1 MNATANYEVT
11 LVIPVCSVEECL
23 PSLFTAL
30 DDYKRNTALKFCVLF
45 VNDASND
52 KSGVLIKDYCMR
64 VNNAFYITL
73 MRHVGLIGS
82 LKVGIERTSSP
93 YVAYMDPLMR
103 CAPADLD
110 LLYEKAKDCALVV
123 GERHFEKKS
132 KCRHLLIRLLN
143 FIRRTVTIDRLEDPS
158 YPAMLMHTEIAKKLP
173 WYSGM
178 QAFIPALVMLHG
190 FRVIYVTLKAT
201 RKNLIKR
208 RVSWPCE
215 IVKGAVNLAV
225 FIWLRC
231 RFIDPA
237 VEDGNLKDN

>member
-1 MNATANYEVT
+1 
-11 LVIPVCSVEECL
+11 
-23 PSLFTAL
+23 
-30 DDYKRNTALKFCVLF
+30 
-45 VNDASND
+45 
-52 KSGVLIKDYCMR
+52 
-64 VNNAFYITL
+64 
-73 MRHVGLIGS
+73 
-82 LKVGIERTSSP
+82 
-93 YVAYMDPLMR
+93 
-103 CAPADLD
+103 
-110 LLYEKAKDCALVV
+110 
-123 GERHFEKKS
+123 
-132 KCRHLLIRLLN
+132 
-143 FIRRTVTIDRLEDPS
+143 
-158 YPAMLMHTEIAKKLP
+158 MLMHTEIAKKLP

-225 FIWLRC
+225 FIWLHC